1 MPPDP
6 ERRRTWTLAINA
18 ARARILPSPDLP
30 GAEEI
35 VIETTVHRPQ
45 DVMSDRRGRSFPP
58 RAGDRRVA
66 VEPGS
71 DPLEKETREYL
82 QKVLAALEGRRT
94 ADELRH
100 LGVFADPTTLGHL
113 REMWEPPLR
122 DLILFESAKNIVD
135 LDAGEIRRRA
145 EDEMKAG

>member
-6 ERRRTWTLAINA
+6 ERKRTWTLAINA
-18 ARARILPSPDLP
+18 ARARLLPSPDLP

-45 DVMSDRRGRSFPP
+45 DVMSDRQGRSFPP
-58 RAGDRRVA
+58 GAGGRRAA

-71 DPLEKETREYL
+71 DPLEKETRAFL
-82 QKVLAALEGRRT
+82 HKVLDALERCRK

-113 REMWEPPLR
+113 REMWEPALR

-145 EDEMKAG
+145 ADEMKSG